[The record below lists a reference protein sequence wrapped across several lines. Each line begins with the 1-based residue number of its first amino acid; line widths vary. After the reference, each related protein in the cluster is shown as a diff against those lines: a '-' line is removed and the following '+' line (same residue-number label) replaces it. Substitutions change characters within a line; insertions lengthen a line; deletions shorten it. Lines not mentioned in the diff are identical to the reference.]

1 MGTTASRPLDPL
13 AAKVVTMVLNAQGGK
28 TRRIQ
33 DLIKEENEA
42 AGDNRPLN
50 ILFQANNRSL
60 VDQTA
65 SRMDELY
72 DDDKAPADLVIE
84 GGVLRWHS
92 GGKTKVT
99 PDEVAG
105 KILYG
110 DIDMIVCCSN
120 RTRFNYVSEIIRK
133 MAAKKS
139 RFCIN
144 INLWFDE
151 ADSYVHFLNDA
162 GYKEVAALP
171 CIKKVTMVTATVD
184 ALVKTFGAIKV
195 MSMEETTLP
204 MYVGLS
210 DYKTEL
216 VPGADKTP
224 AEVFVR
230 ETVLRHP
237 ERYLAP
243 GTRIFAPGA
252 VKRASHEA
260 IAKTALEL
268 GMAVV
273 LLNGLKKEIR
283 MPTGEVIPLPRSCD
297 TPTGVEELGKTIA
310 RLYKDHGLERFP
322 LVVTGN
328 ICLGRGITFQNVDF
342 LFDHMILASVFDT
355 RAGAY
360 QAAGRGLGNVREL
373 PAFKARAATGFQPT
387 LVTTECMR
395 TWLTEAEQIA
405 GTLAKTAHT
414 TGRCMVTKDDLDI
427 GAGDHLLALS
437 EVPTQFDLPA
447 SLWDIKDA
455 PVGSWPGM
463 VLTAL
468 QTLSPALHAQ
478 LTTGEWIPHVNNY
491 TEYNGNYRSK
501 FRPVKD
507 AAHEKRRNP
516 VLYEVWVAPK
526 KNTWYA
532 LADHINK
539 TLVVGC
545 FMGAAIAE
553 WSPEKL
559 AKAMRTRGW

>member
-28 TRRIQ
+28 TRRVQ

-151 ADSYVHFLNDA
+151 ADSYVTFLNDA

-195 MSMEETTLP
+195 MPMEQTTLD
-204 MYVGLS
+204 MYIGLS
-210 DYKTEL
+210 YYKTEL
-216 VPGADKTP
+216 VAGADKTP

-328 ICLGRGITFQNVDF
+328 ICLGRGITFQNADF
-342 LFDHMILASVFDT
+342 LFDHMILPSVFDT

-373 PAFKARAATGFQPT
+373 PAFKTRAATGFQPT

-395 TWLTEAEQIA
+395 TWLTEAERIA
-405 GTLAKTAHT
+405 STLAKNAHM
-414 TGRCMVTKDDLDI
+414 TGQCIVTKDDLDVA
-427 GAGDHLLALS
+427 AGDHLLSLS
-437 EVPTQFDLPA
+437 EVPMRFALPA
-447 SLWDIKDA
+447 SLEGIKDT
-455 PVGSWPGM
+455 PVASWSSA
-463 VLTAL
+463 VL
-468 QTLSPALHAQ
+468 QTLFTLSPGLYAQ
-478 LTTGEWIPHVNNY
+478 LKTGEWISHVNNY
-491 TEYNGNYRSK
+491 TQGRGTYATD
-501 FRPVKD
+501 FRRVYEAARAGRRAHVPCD
-507 AAHEKRRNP
+507 A
-516 VLYEVWVAPK
+516 WVAEK
-526 KNTWYA
+526 KNIWYA
-532 LADHINK
+532 AIDHTNK
-539 TLVVGC
+539 HLVVC
-545 FMGAAIAE
+545 RFMGAE
-553 WSPEKL
+553 QV
-559 AKAMRTRGW
+559 